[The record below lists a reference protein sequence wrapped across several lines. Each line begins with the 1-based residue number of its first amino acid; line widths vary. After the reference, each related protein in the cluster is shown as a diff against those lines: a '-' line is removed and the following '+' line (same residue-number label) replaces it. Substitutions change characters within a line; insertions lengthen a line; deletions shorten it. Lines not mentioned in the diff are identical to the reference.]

1 MFPYKNNDTRGFS
14 NRFKTGFFLKII
26 IMMRMIINN
35 NVYESSVKFLMKSFT
50 SGKINSTQPKR
61 ITVTDTRLLIRL

>member
-1 MFPYKNNDTRGFS
+1 
-14 NRFKTGFFLKII
+14 
-26 IMMRMIINN
+26 MMRMITNN